1 MSALLPLALESI
13 NAGQRL
19 LNARKVA
26 LAKGDT
32 FVATQLLCLAML
44 MRDSAVAALAGD
56 KMAGLRAA
64 TRAQALLDEK
74 GGAS

>member
-1 MSALLPLALESI
+1 MSAFLPLALESI
-13 NAGQRL
+13 NAAHCL

-32 FVATQLLCLAML
+32 FVATQMLCMAML

-56 KMAGLRAA
+56 SKAGRRAA
-64 TRAQALLDEK
+64 QHACALLDAK
-74 GGAS
+74 GGPS